1 MGNTYHA
8 RQRQQVIEQTA
19 IGCLLCWHFGATIE
33 AAEQPAAE
41 ARRVADV
48 AACEAWNMP
57 SAAIAITR
65 RRLNAGYRYLKVKC
79 AGCRENNMVDLANH
93 PAPTWS
99 IACAAS
105 RARCSAAIPTSAAHL
120 VDCDS
125 KVTPKDDGEPCYPT
139 SAIAIEGRLVAAL
152 NIDYWHRVY

>member
-1 MGNTYHA
+1 MW
-8 RQRQQVIEQTA
+8 
-19 IGCLLCWHFGATIE
+19 L
-33 AAEQPAAE
+33 PA
-41 ARRVADV
+41 
-48 AACEAWNMP
+48 MP

-120 VDCDS
+120 V
-125 KVTPKDDGEPCYPT
+125 
-139 SAIAIEGRLVAAL
+139 RLRQQGHAERRRRAL
-152 NIDYWHRVY
+152 LSDQRDRD

>member
-1 MGNTYHA
+1 
-8 RQRQQVIEQTA
+8 
-19 IGCLLCWHFGATIE
+19 
-33 AAEQPAAE
+33 
-41 ARRVADV
+41 
-48 AACEAWNMP
+48 
-57 SAAIAITR
+57 
-65 RRLNAGYRYLKVKC
+65 
-79 AGCRENNMVDLANH
+79 MVDLANH

-120 VDCDS
+120 VRCDS